1 MKTTIDSAGRVVIP
15 KVLRERAGLQAGTEI
30 EVNLRDG
37 LIEIAP
43 PPPQGRLIRKNG
55 RLFWELAP
63 GTPETTLEEIN
74 EAIRQLPPEYLCI
87 VHV

>member
-1 MKTTIDSAGRVVIP
+1 MKTTIDRAGRVVIP
-15 KVLRERAGLQAGTEI
+15 KALRDRAGLQAGSEI

-55 RLFWELAP
+55 LLFWEPAP
-63 GTPETTLEEIN
+63 GSPETTLEEIN
-74 EAIRQLPPEYLCI
+74 EAIRQLREERVEP
-87 VHV
+87 